1 MVYRRHHANE
11 SVISNPAIICFIT
24 CAVPLILVYGDMGIR
39 YMYSPISKGFQ
50 YTLQTT
56 RNVTF
61 EKTGMLFNVTHVSV
75 QIYPV
80 LQNAVECFEIYFH
93 EELSVF
99 FSVLKF
105 IQELYHVL
113 LQIANLITDGV
124 FNELLQLYE
133 LLSLIATDMYH
144 CLKVIISYVVYL
156 VVDGVYGLWD
166 VIKVLWEFVKNV
178 TPVLGGFIVH
188 ACMVGLRM
196 LIYYNITHL
205 VLN

>member
-1 MVYRRHHANE
+1 MCENVKTVFALYNLLSSNLHRIRLLYIVLYTHMHLFLSFSDMVYRRQYSNE

-24 CAVPLILVYGDMGIR
+24 CAVPFILVYGDMGSR

-56 RNVTF
+56 INVTF
-61 EKTGMLFNVTHVSV
+61 EKTGMMFNVTHVSV

-105 IQELYHVL
+105 KQNSTTYSYKW
-113 LQIANLITDGV
+113 LI
-124 FNELLQLYE
+124 
-133 LLSLIATDMYH
+133 
-144 CLKVIISYVVYL
+144 
-156 VVDGVYGLWD
+156 
-166 VIKVLWEFVKNV
+166 
-178 TPVLGGFIVH
+178 
-188 ACMVGLRM
+188 
-196 LIYYNITHL
+196 
-205 VLN
+205 